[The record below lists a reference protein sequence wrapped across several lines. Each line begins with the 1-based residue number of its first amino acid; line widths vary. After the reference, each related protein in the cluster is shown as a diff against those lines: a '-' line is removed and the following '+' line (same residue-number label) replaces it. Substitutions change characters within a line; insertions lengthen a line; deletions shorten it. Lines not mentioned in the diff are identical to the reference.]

1 MLKFKISVAAIQIF
15 TSRLGGELKKGQSA
29 KVKEKRR
36 GYKEKN
42 DVKQN

>member
-1 MLKFKISVAAIQIF
+1 MLKFKFPVAA
-15 TSRLGGELKKGQSA
+15 TKKPVPGLSKGQSA

-36 GYKEKN
+36 AYKEKS

>member
-1 MLKFKISVAAIQIF
+1 MLNFKISVAAVQVF
-15 TSRLGGELKKGQSA
+15 SSHLGSEIRKGQSA

-36 GYKEKN
+36 AYKEKN

>member
-1 MLKFKISVAAIQIF
+1 MLFFKFPF
-15 TSRLGGELKKGQSA
+15 CRLFKKGQSA

-36 GYKEKN
+36 AYKEKN